1 MSFTKVA
8 FENKISKPVREI
20 QVHTLNDNDFTNILK
35 YLNAIIDIKESII
48 LKDNSIGELWNE
60 IVYDTLSSIHSAS
73 CGFYRSAIV
82 VLRSIL
88 ELGCSSFFYYDHKIE
103 YGIFQNENAKADKY
117 VSTLVNEFDFYK
129 TRYIRVFYSDIEN
142 KQNKEDSVSEFLKRI
157 YATLSDIV
165 HGRYNSLIKAKNLE
179 VKYEKELFKKFER
192 LFLETLSILAVMYV
206 VRFNESINSDVTELA
221 NLTKVVNL

>member
-35 YLNAIIDIKESII
+35 YLNAIIDIKESIM

-60 IVYDTLSSIHSAS
+60 IVYDILSSIHSAS

-88 ELGCSSFFYYDHKIE
+88 ELGCSSFFYYDHKVE

-129 TRYIRVFYSDIEN
+129 TRYIRIFYSDIEN
-142 KQNKEDSVSEFLKRI
+142 KQNKEDSVSEFLKHI

-179 VKYEKELFKKFER
+179 VKYEKELFKKFEK
-192 LFLETLSILAVMYV
+192 LFVETLSILAVMFV
-206 VRFNESINSDVTELA
+206 LRFNESLNSDVTELA
-221 NLTKVVNL
+221 NLTKVVIL